1 MTRMKLWVVME
12 DVTSVWSNLG
22 SGMGMAPQ
30 VRDELEK
37 MRVEIRDIKLSVAKD
52 ITELRE
58 VVGKIGFELD
68 RVISKQLSIMTRIEG
83 LESRAQTIGS
93 VSGEFNAFAYVQ
105 LDELELSNEQENQLL
120 EERAIDPVQPDGSEE
135 VEVVDTNNAVEEKE
149 ISDEE
154 IALQLY
160 DTVLHAIEVDGGIL
174 NNRMHSKYPAGLE
187 VTSGAKKLL
196 KGYLLENSE
205 VELSK
210 RDRFRTLY
218 YKKGGD
224 ADELY
229 KQIYG

>member
-1 MTRMKLWVVME
+1 MTPMKLWGVME
-12 DVTSVWSNLG
+12 DITSVWSNLG

-58 VVGKIGFELD
+58 VVGKIGYELD

-83 LESRAQTIGS
+83 LESRAQTIGG

-105 LDELELSNEQENQLL
+105 LDELELSKDQEQQLL
-120 EERAIDPVQPDGSEE
+120 EERAIDPIQPTGSEE
-135 VEVVDTNNAVEEKE
+135 VEDVPTNNAVEEQE
-149 ISDEE
+149 LSDEE
-154 IALQLY
+154 IAIQLY
-160 DTVLHAIEVDGGIL
+160 DTVLHAIAVDGGIL
-174 NNRMHSKYPAGLE
+174 NNRMHAKYPAELE
-187 VTSGAKKLL
+187 VTAGAKKIL
-196 KGYLLENSE
+196 KGYLADNSE
-205 VELSK
+205 VEQSK

-224 ADELY
+224 PDELY
-229 KQIYG
+229 KQLYG